1 MKRYGKYIRPCW
13 YAFILGPLLMLTEV
27 AGEVLLPS
35 FMADIINVGA
45 ANHDVGYI
53 VQKGI
58 IMILTAFIM
67 MAGGVGG
74 AWFASVAAIN
84 FGAGLRR
91 DAFKKSRPFRFRRS
105 TGSPRALWLRV

>member
-1 MKRYGKYIRPCW
+1 MKRYGKYIRPYW

-35 FMADIINVGA
+35 FMADIINIGA

-58 IMILTAFIM
+58 IMILTALIM

-74 AWFASVAAIN
+74 AWFLSLIHI
-84 FGAGLRR
+84 
-91 DAFKKSRPFRFRRS
+91 
-105 TGSPRALWLRV
+105 